1 MPGFGYGLTIECL
14 TLSVGR
20 TDNIRTTSIPVSRGI
35 MRDVMVLAFAVW
47 RKKKIKHKFLQSV

>member
-47 RKKKIKHKFLQSV
+47 RKKNKA